1 MAEAKYGAPPRP
13 PTTTTGS
20 SSNNIPQTA
29 GVRYRL
35 PQRKTSSQNLSP
47 SPHPPELLRRRSSIL
62 SYSSIED
69 ATQSFAD
76 NILDPKTGRRRN
88 DEESEVTHWH
98 STPLA
103 FAILPGLAGL
113 LFKNGSAFV
122 TDALLLGLAAIFM
135 NWSIRLPWDWYYSA
149 QSVREELEPATHNGT
164 IPEEGEGSENAVDT
178 GSSGAEG
185 ESQVRPSSAR
195 PKLDRAQTKDLE
207 KRVDASA
214 DLRKQELLA
223 LLATF
228 IFPALSAYLLHVIRA
243 QLSRPST
250 GLVSDYNLS
259 IFFLAAEIKPC
270 RQLARLVA
278 NRTLHLQRTVTGLED
293 PFASTLQDKSTIA
306 DLTNRITDLEAKMSE
321 HNILPQTI
329 SLAQKTDVHELSAEL
344 RKRYEPRIDGL
355 ERAVRRYEKRTVA
368 LTMATEARL
377 QQLET
382 QLQDA
387 LSLAAVAAQHNERS
401 SPFRSLWETTV
412 AIIIWPFK
420 TAWNICVWPIVKI
433 EDLYEKG
440 KVLMLGPMPSARA
453 ARRRR
458 SEKDF
463 GAEDGPKSRAR
474 SNGRKPSR

>member
-1 MAEAKYGAPPRP
+1 
-13 PTTTTGS
+13 
-20 SSNNIPQTA
+20 
-29 GVRYRL
+29 
-35 PQRKTSSQNLSP
+35 
-47 SPHPPELLRRRSSIL
+47 
-62 SYSSIED
+62 
-69 ATQSFAD
+69 
-76 NILDPKTGRRRN
+76 
-88 DEESEVTHWH
+88 
-98 STPLA
+98 
-103 FAILPGLAGL
+103 
-113 LFKNGSAFV
+113 
-122 TDALLLGLAAIFM
+122 M

-149 QSVREELEPATHNGT
+149 QSVREELEPVTHNGT

-185 ESQVRPSSAR
+185 ESQARPSNAR

-228 IFPALSAYLLHVIRA
+228 VFPALSAYLLHVIRA

-293 PFASTLQDKSTIA
+293 PFASTLQDKSAIA
-306 DLTNRITDLEAKMSE
+306 DLTNRISDLEAKMSE

-382 QLQDA
+382 RLQDA

-401 SPFRSLWETTV
+401 SPLRSFWETTV
-412 AIIIWPFK
+412 AILIWPIR
-420 TAWNICVWPIVKI
+420 TAWNI
-433 EDLYEKG
+433 
-440 KVLMLGPMPSARA
+440 
-453 ARRRR
+453 
-458 SEKDF
+458 
-463 GAEDGPKSRAR
+463 
-474 SNGRKPSR
+474 

>member
-20 SSNNIPQTA
+20 SSNNIPQVA

-35 PQRKTSSQNLSP
+35 SQRKSSSQNLSP
-47 SPHPPELLRRRSSIL
+47 SPHPPELPRRRSSIL

-149 QSVREELEPATHNGT
+149 QSVREELEPVTQNGT

-185 ESQVRPSSAR
+185 ESQARPSSAR
-195 PKLDRAQTKDLE
+195 PKLDRAQTKDLA

-228 IFPALSAYLLHVIRA
+228 VFPALSAYLLHVIRA

-278 NRTLHLQRTVTGLED
+278 NRTLYLQRTVTGLED

-355 ERAVRRYEKRTVA
+355 ERAVRRCEKRTVA

-382 QLQDA
+382 RLQDA

-401 SPFRSLWETTV
+401 SPLRSLWETTV
-412 AIIIWPFK
+412 AILIWPFK
-420 TAWNICVWPIVKI
+420 TAWTICAWPILKV
-433 EDLYEKG
+433 EELYEKG
-440 KVLMLGPMPSARA
+440 KVLILGPMPSARV

-463 GAEDGPKSRAR
+463 GTDDGLKGRTR

>member
-1 MAEAKYGAPPRP
+1 
-13 PTTTTGS
+13 
-20 SSNNIPQTA
+20 
-29 GVRYRL
+29 
-35 PQRKTSSQNLSP
+35 
-47 SPHPPELLRRRSSIL
+47 
-62 SYSSIED
+62 
-69 ATQSFAD
+69 
-76 NILDPKTGRRRN
+76 
-88 DEESEVTHWH
+88 
-98 STPLA
+98 TPLA

-149 QSVREELEPATHNGT
+149 QSVREELEPVTHNGT

-185 ESQVRPSSAR
+185 ESQARPSSAR

-382 QLQDA
+382 RLQDA

-401 SPFRSLWETTV
+401 SPLRSLWETTGDNYLAFQDGLEHLCV
-412 AIIIWPFK
+412 ANREDRRPLRERK
-420 TAWNICVWPIVKI
+420 SAYAWADAFC
-433 EDLYEKG
+433 
-440 KVLMLGPMPSARA
+440 
-453 ARRRR
+453 
-458 SEKDF
+458 
-463 GAEDGPKSRAR
+463 KS
-474 SNGRKPSR
+474 S

>member
-278 NRTLHLQRTVTGLED
+278 NRTLHLQRTVTRLED

-344 RKRYEPRIDGL
+344 RKR
-355 ERAVRRYEKRTVA
+355 
-368 LTMATEARL
+368 
-377 QQLET
+377 
-382 QLQDA
+382 
-387 LSLAAVAAQHNERS
+387 
-401 SPFRSLWETTV
+401 
-412 AIIIWPFK
+412 
-420 TAWNICVWPIVKI
+420 
-433 EDLYEKG
+433 
-440 KVLMLGPMPSARA
+440 
-453 ARRRR
+453 
-458 SEKDF
+458 
-463 GAEDGPKSRAR
+463 
-474 SNGRKPSR
+474 